1 MTTSGGWVAKRCESP
16 ANGAMSVV
24 PLAFCAPAGL
34 RGGLGAGG
42 LGAQPWL
49 PALALA
55 LPAAAQP
62 TGGSLR
68 HLVPPPLT

>member
-16 ANGAMSVV
+16 ANGAISVSLSLSV
-24 PLAFCAPAGL
+24 RWPA